1 VALFGGWLIGA
12 YPGNPSK
19 RSAADECEAIA
30 ERQYETTHD
39 HKAAA
44 QPPPTIEQN
53 KFQPPEN
60 SGDKA
65 DQQMQTER
73 QIAKYNCRLA
83 IYTRDVASFTKWL
96 VYATIGLGAI
106 GVLQGFFLWKS
117 VGLATRAADEARAI
131 MAAQTSA
138 DAANA
143 HARAADEANPSIAIS
158 L

>member
-1 VALFGGWLIGA
+1 
-12 YPGNPSK
+12 
-19 RSAADECEAIA
+19 
-30 ERQYETTHD
+30 
-39 HKAAA
+39 
-44 QPPPTIEQN
+44 
-53 KFQPPEN
+53 
-60 SGDKA
+60 
-65 DQQMQTER
+65 MQTER

-83 IYTRDVASFTKWL
+83 IYTRDTRDVASFTKWL
-96 VYATIGLGAI
+96 VYPTIGLGAI